1 MKRNRLTYTFWPT
14 DMEKSDNNQQFIQ
27 KPSLRSKRFRLVSEQ
42 RKAAR
47 EMKREQYFPRSL
59 VLVPC
64 SLHLNRTEMLA
75 TQAIRNFSFSFL
87 LY

>member
-14 DMEKSDNNQQFIQ
+14 DMEESDNNQQFIQ
-27 KPSLRSKRFRLVSEQ
+27 KLSLRSKRFRLVSEQ

-47 EMKREQYFPRSL
+47 EMKREQFFAP
-59 VLVPC
+59 
-64 SLHLNRTEMLA
+64 SLHLNRTKKLA
-75 TQAIRNFSFSFL
+75 TQSIRNFSFSFL